1 MGYFYLIIAII
12 GEVIG
17 TTYLKSTNNFSEFL
31 PSTYVVLGYTT
42 AFYFMMLAMKT
53 IPVAI
58 TYSIWAA
65 VGISAITIL
74 SALKYKEIPDL
85 LAILG
90 LGLIIVGV
98 IILVFF
104 SGELVWRDR
113 DVQINEVIDSTPH
126 SSLAPLFSKTISLLS
141 LSVLIHFTLALIAI
155 IYQLLMGYNEIEFS
169 LYIKDFLYNLQTS
182 SPKNLYIAYG
192 ESDGS

>member
-1 MGYFYLIIAII
+1 MGYFYLLIAII

-31 PSTYVVLGYTT
+31 PSTYVVLGYGT

-74 SALKYKEIPDL
+74 GALKYKEIPDL

-98 IILVFF
+98 IVLVFF
-104 SGELVWRDR
+104 S
-113 DVQINEVIDSTPH
+113 
-126 SSLAPLFSKTISLLS
+126 K
-141 LSVLIHFTLALIAI
+141 
-155 IYQLLMGYNEIEFS
+155 MGTN
-169 LYIKDFLYNLQTS
+169 
-182 SPKNLYIAYG
+182 
-192 ESDGS
+192 

>member
-1 MGYFYLIIAII
+1 MGYFYLLIAII

-31 PSTYVVLGYTT
+31 PSTYVVLGYGT

-65 VGISAITIL
+65 IGISAITIL
-74 SALKYKEIPDL
+74 GALKYKEIPDM

-104 SGELVWRDR
+104 S
-113 DVQINEVIDSTPH
+113 
-126 SSLAPLFSKTISLLS
+126 K
-141 LSVLIHFTLALIAI
+141 
-155 IYQLLMGYNEIEFS
+155 MGAN
-169 LYIKDFLYNLQTS
+169 
-182 SPKNLYIAYG
+182 
-192 ESDGS
+192 

>member
-1 MGYFYLIIAII
+1 MGYFYLLIAII

-31 PSTYVVLGYTT
+31 PSTYVVLGYGT

-65 VGISAITIL
+65 IGISAITIL
-74 SALKYKEIPDL
+74 GALKYKEVPDL

-104 SGELVWRDR
+104 SKM
-113 DVQINEVIDSTPH
+113 ST
-126 SSLAPLFSKTISLLS
+126 
-141 LSVLIHFTLALIAI
+141 
-155 IYQLLMGYNEIEFS
+155 N
-169 LYIKDFLYNLQTS
+169 
-182 SPKNLYIAYG
+182 
-192 ESDGS
+192 